1 MTAFD
6 SRRGTRGARQPKGP
20 LMVWAN
26 GFMARRIRKGKN
38 PLGFNILI
46 LITTGR

>member
-6 SRRGTRGARQPKGP
+6 SRRGTRGARQPKGR

-26 GFMARRIRKGKN
+26 GFI
-38 PLGFNILI
+38 ILAP
-46 LITTGR
+46 GRPDEPPVTR